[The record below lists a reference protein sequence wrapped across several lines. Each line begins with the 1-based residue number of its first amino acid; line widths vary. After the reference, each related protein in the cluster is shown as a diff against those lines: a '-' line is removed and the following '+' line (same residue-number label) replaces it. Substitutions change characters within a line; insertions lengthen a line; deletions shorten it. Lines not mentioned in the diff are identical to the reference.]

1 LFWIKNHF
9 YCRFIAGIVIIFLS
23 SCKDSAKK
31 ESPSSSEKHSDPL
44 FALLSPEKTGIQFN
58 NVLTEGPNTN
68 VLMYEYFYNGG
79 GVAAGDFNNDGLVD
93 IYFTSNMSDN
103 KFYLNKGNMQFQDI
117 TLASH
122 AGGRPGPWKTGINAV
137 DINADGKLD
146 IYLCYSGALPAQKR
160 ANQLF
165 INLGNDSQGIPMF
178 DEKAEAYGLA
188 STGFSNQSY
197 FLDYDKDGD
206 LDMLLMNHNPKNLP
220 ILNEASTAK
229 LFKED
234 NPEKGLRLYK
244 QNNGKF
250 EDITTSS
257 GINGSELSYGLGIG
271 ISDFNEDGWPDFYV
285 SNDYAVPDYLYV
297 NNKNGTFTNQLEKRL
312 GHNSQ
317 FSMGNDVA
325 DINNDGLQ
333 DIFTLDMLP
342 EDNHRQKLLLSPD
355 NYAKYNLSV
364 RSGFY
369 HQYMRNML
377 QLNNGN
383 GTFSETGQIA
393 GISNTDWSWAAL
405 FADYDNDGWKD
416 LFVTNGYNKDFT
428 NLDFINYLNEYVEKK
443 GRLQREDVM
452 DIIKDMPSSN
462 VVNYIFQNKQGGRFQ
477 NKTEDWGLN
486 QHSNSNGALYAD
498 VDNDGDLD
506 LVVNNINQPAFIYRN
521 ESQKQ
526 DNNHF
531 LQVQLSGEAGNTQ
544 GLGARLKIFHNGQ
557 IQTLEQNPARG
568 YLSNVSFALHFGL
581 GNATKADSLIVT
593 WSSGKEQKL
602 YDIKANQLLTL
613 AEKDANDKASPA
625 KPGTKWFAEIQPA
638 IKYESPDT
646 NIVDFNRQLL
656 LISEFSYHGPC
667 MTKYDLNK
675 DGLDDVLIGGAAGQA
690 TSIFMQQKN
699 GAFAKKIIPDFD
711 KDKAHDDADIAVFD
725 ANADSYPDIYIA
737 SGGYHSFTSSDM
749 LLRDRLYLN
758 DGKNNFIKS
767 SGLPEMNSSKSC
779 VRIQDIN
786 ADGSPDIFVGGRVVP
801 GRYPETPKSYILIND
816 GKGNFLDQTEKICPE
831 ISKLGMIS
839 DAAWIDLDLDKKNEL
854 VVVGEWMPVTVFRQ
868 EKNKLVNSTNQ
879 YFDKSYSGWWNTIT
893 AGDFN
898 SDNRPDL
905 IIGNMGLNTQF
916 KASEKEPLE
925 MYYNDFDKNGS
936 VDPIFS
942 FYIQHKRYP
951 YITRDELV
959 GQLPVMRKRFSN
971 FKSYADITMETLFQN
986 NELKEAGHLVADHM
1000 STTCFISNQSGK
1012 FKIAELPNEVQ
1023 YSPVYTIN
1031 QMDFNADGKKD
1042 LLLCGNNSHMKIRL
1056 GKSDANYGI
1065 LLAGDG
1071 KGNFNYIKQSESGFN
1086 IWGDVRS
1093 SIQIKEKIYFGING
1107 KNLVA
1112 YTLSQKKK

>member
-1 LFWIKNHF
+1 MSLLKYLFFTLIVSCRNSTQDKSENHLF
-9 YCRFIAGIVIIFLS
+9 VSLPA
-23 SCKDSAKK
+23 
-31 ESPSSSEKHSDPL
+31 KHSGVH
-44 FALLSPEKTGIQFN
+44 FQNT
-58 NVLTEGPNTN
+58 LTEGLNTN
-68 VLMYEYFYNGG
+68 ILVYEYFYNGG
-79 GVAAGDFNNDGLVD
+79 GVAAADFNKDGLVD
-93 IYFTSNMSDN
+93 IYFTSNMGDN

-117 TLASH
+117 TLASR
-122 AGGRPGPWKTGINAV
+122 AGGRPGPWKTGVNAV

-165 INLGNDSQGIPMF
+165 INIGNDSQGSPMF
-178 DEKAEAYGLA
+178 EEKAEEYGLA
-188 STGFSNQSY
+188 SKGFSNQSY

-206 LDMLLMNHNPKNLP
+206 LDMLLLNHNPKNLP
-220 ILNEASTAK
+220 ILNEEGTARLLK
-229 LFKED
+229 QD
-234 NPEKGLRLYK
+234 NLEKGLRLYK
-244 QNNGKF
+244 QSNGKF
-250 EDITTSS
+250 EDVTTRS

-271 ISDFNEDGWPDFYV
+271 ISDFNEDSWPDFYV

-297 NNKNGTFTNQLEKRL
+297 NNKNGTFTNQLEKSL

-325 DINNDGLQ
+325 DINNDALP

-342 EDNHRQKLLLSPD
+342 EDNRRQKLLLSPD
-355 NYAKYNLSV
+355 NYPKFNQNVSN
-364 RSGFY
+364 GFY
-369 HQYMRNML
+369 YQYMRNML

-383 GTFSETGQIA
+383 GTFSETGQAA
-393 GISNTDWSWAAL
+393 GISNTDWSWSAL

-416 LFVTNGYNKDFT
+416 LFVTNGYFRDYT
-428 NLDFINYLNEYVEKK
+428 NLDFINYMNEYVAEK

-452 DIIKDMPSSN
+452 NIIKDMPSSN
-462 VVNYIFQNKQGGRFQ
+462 VVNYIFQNKQGNEFQ
-477 NKTEDWGLN
+477 NKGQDWGIN

-498 VDNDGDLD
+498 LDNDGDLD

-521 ESQKQ
+521 ESQKLK
-526 DNNHF
+526 DNHF
-531 LQVQLSGEAGNTQ
+531 LQVNLTGDAGNTQ

-557 IQTLEQNPARG
+557 TQTLEQNPARG
-568 YLSNVSFALHFGL
+568 YLSNVSFTLHFGL
-581 GNATKADSLIVT
+581 GNANKADSMIVT
-593 WSSGKEQKL
+593 WSSGKAQTL
-602 YDIKANQLLTL
+602 YNIKANQLLKL
-613 AEKDANDKASPA
+613 AEKDAIDKVSPA
-625 KPGTKWFAEIQPA
+625 KAGIKWFTEIQSA

-646 NIVDFNRQLL
+646 NINDFNRQLL
-656 LISEFSYHGPC
+656 LNSEFSYHGPC

-675 DGLDDVLIGGAAGQA
+675 DGLDDMLIGGAAGQA

-699 GAFAKKIIPDFD
+699 GAFAKKIVPAFE

-725 ANADSYPDIYIA
+725 ANADGFPDIYIA
-737 SGGYHSFTSSDM
+737 SGGYHNFTPSDT
-749 LLRDRLYLN
+749 LLSDRLYIS
-758 DGKNNFIKS
+758 DGNNNFIRTNA
-767 SGLPEMNSSKSC
+767 LPQINGSKSC

-786 ADGSPDIFVGGRVVP
+786 GDGSPDIFVGGRVVP

-816 GKGNFLDQTEKICPE
+816 GKGNFSDQTEKICPE
-831 ISKLGMIS
+831 ISKLGMIT

-854 VVVGEWMPVTVFRQ
+854 LVVGEWMPVTVFRQ
-868 EKNKLVNSTNQ
+868 EKNKLVNSTVQ
-879 YFDKSYSGWWNTIT
+879 YFDKPYSGWWNKIEV
-893 AGDFN
+893 GDFN

-925 MYYNDFDKNGS
+925 MHYSDYDNNGS

-951 YITRDELV
+951 YVTRDELV
-959 GQLPVMRKRFSN
+959 GQLPSMRKRFSN
-971 FKSYADITMETLFQN
+971 FKSYADITMEELFQN
-986 NELKEAGHLVADHM
+986 NELKQSGHLVADHM
-1000 STTCFISNQSGK
+1000 STTCFLSSETGK
-1012 FKIAELPNEVQ
+1012 FKIAELPKEVQ

-1031 QMDFNADGKKD
+1031 QMDFNADGKTD
-1042 LLLCGNNSHMKIRL
+1042 LLLCGNNSHIKIRL
-1056 GKSDANYGI
+1056 GRSDANYGL

-1086 IWGDVRS
+1086 IWGDTRS
-1093 SIQIKEKIYFGING
+1093 SIQIKDKIYFGINS

-1112 YTLSQKKK
+1112 YTLSQEKK